1 MPVLAAER
9 HVGSEAEESSA
20 TGLEPKYDKSWA
32 VIIGI
37 DDYHLGAIR

>member
-37 DDYHLGAIR
+37 DDYLLGAIR